1 MLSEDNILRGALV
14 RLTALQPGDVE
25 EMTRDQEDA
34 GFTRMASSDPSY
46 PHTAEAN
53 AAYVKKLL
61 DNPKAY
67 VFVIRPVDDDRF
79 IGFINLED
87 IEWSNGVADLGMSI
101 GRRDN
106 WGKGYGAEALSI
118 LLRFAFYELN
128 LHRVGLTVFEY
139 NARAIAL
146 YERAGFVREGADRE
160 YVHRDGKRFDMIRY
174 GLLRREWEER
184 LSAG

>member
-1 MLSEDNILRGALV
+1 MLSDDNILRGALV
-14 RLTALQPGDVE
+14 RLTAVQPDDIA

-34 GFTRMASSDPSY
+34 GFLRMLSTDPAY
-46 PHTAEAN
+46 PRTAEAN

-61 DNPKAY
+61 DDPKAY

-79 IGFINLED
+79 IGFISLED
-87 IEWSNGVADLGMSI
+87 IEWSNGVGDLGMGISS
-101 GRRDN
+101 RAN

-184 LSAG
+184 LSGG